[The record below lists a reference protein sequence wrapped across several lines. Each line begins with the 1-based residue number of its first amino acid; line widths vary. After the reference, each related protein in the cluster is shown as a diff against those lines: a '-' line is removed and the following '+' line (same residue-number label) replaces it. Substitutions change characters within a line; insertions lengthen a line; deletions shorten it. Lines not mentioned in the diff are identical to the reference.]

1 MKIIKEFAKF
11 ESMEENYFSDEEV
24 LDIKDMYIDLV
35 DDLNLITVDDES
47 ELTKSMRSLFK
58 VNKQFSIGNKLNS
71 KVFSI
76 NLIIR
81 TADLNDY
88 YSDYNYAI
96 ISPEDRDRYNFVNKN
111 IQPFINRLK
120 SIGYDISKN
129 DLDLKID
136 SWKYITAGIKIIITK

>member
-1 MKIIKEFAKF
+1 MNKYNTLICNNKMSF
-11 ESMEENYFSDEEV
+11 DECELAILRQAV
-24 LDIKDMYIDLV
+24 
-35 DDLNLITVDDES
+35 DES

-88 YSDYNYAI
+88 SDYNSYAI
-96 ISPEDRDRYNFVNKN
+96 SSPEDRDRYNFINKN

>member
-11 ESMEENYFSDEEV
+11 ESMEENYFRDEEV

-47 ELTKSMRSLFK
+47 ELTKSMRSLLK
-58 VNKQFSIGNKLNS
+58 INKQFSIGNKLNS

-88 YSDYNYAI
+88 SDYTTYAI
-96 ISPEDRDRYNFVNKN
+96 SGSEDRDKYNFVGKN
-111 IQPFINRLK
+111 IQSFINRLK

>member
-1 MKIIKEFAKF
+1 MKFIKKF
-11 ESMEENYFSDEEV
+11 EAILEEYFSEEEV
-24 LDIKDMYIDLV
+24 SDIRDMYIDLV

-47 ELTKSMRSLFK
+47 ELTKSMCSFFK

-71 KVFSI
+71 KIFSI

-88 YSDYNYAI
+88 SDYTTYAI
-96 ISPEDRDRYNFVNKN
+96 SGPEDRDRYNFVYKN

-120 SIGYDISKN
+120 SIGYDVYKN

-136 SWKYITAGIKIIITK
+136 SWKYITSGIKIIITK

>member
-1 MKIIKEFAKF
+1 MKFIKKF
-11 ESMEENYFSDEEV
+11 EAILEEYFSEEEV
-24 LDIKDMYIDLV
+24 SDIRDMYIDLV

-47 ELTKSMRSLFK
+47 ELTKSMCSLFK

-71 KVFSI
+71 KIFSI

-88 YSDYNYAI
+88 SDYTTYAI
-96 ISPEDRDRYNFVNKN
+96 SGSEDSDKYNFVGKK
-111 IQPFINRLK
+111 IQSFINRLK
-120 SIGYDISKN
+120 SIGYDVSKN

>member
-1 MKIIKEFAKF
+1 MKFIKKF
-11 ESMEENYFSDEEV
+11 EAILEEYFSEEEV
-24 LDIKDMYIDLV
+24 SDIRDMYIDLV

-47 ELTKSMRSLFK
+47 ELIKSMCSLFK
-58 VNKQFSIGNKLNS
+58 VNRQFSIGNKLSS
-71 KVFSI
+71 KIFSI

-88 YSDYNYAI
+88 SDYTTYAI
-96 ISPEDRDRYNFVNKN
+96 SGSEDRDKYNVVGKN
-111 IQPFINRLK
+111 IQSFINRLK
-120 SIGYDISKN
+120 SIGYDVSKN